1 MKLYVISYAITV
13 GESIGSSCV
22 GIFEDYNKAC
32 NQMESC
38 RDAFIAD
45 MLNNVEEL
53 EGQEGKEVFQKTI
66 KNTGSIKDN
75 YFEINWFYD
84 DRPTSIY
91 IRLDERSII

>member
-13 GESIGSSCV
+13 GESICSSCV

-32 NQMESC
+32 SQMENC
-38 RDAFIAD
+38 RVILITD

-53 EGQEGKEVFQKTI
+53 EGQEGKEEFQKTI
-66 KNTGSIKDN
+66 KNTGSIKDH

-91 IRLDERSII
+91 IRLDERSVI